1 MSIDR
6 FTSRALT
13 QAVRTLG
20 DGRENFLVNVV
31 FGRGQNHPTN
41 LIDFGVMN
49 IPARVALF
57 RKPNEPALPV
67 NKHTGDSKAVSAPKI
82 RLKKVFDEN
91 HAAVLNPALDSYA
104 GPYMDPN
111 AQIAEKVAMEQ
122 AELRRRI
129 DRTVEVMCAQ
139 ALFTGSITLT
149 FEDGSTATITMEY
162 TGDGATAGDTL
173 TIQKALAGTD
183 AWGSATSKPWRTIE
197 TLVKQIRNHSDYS
210 GPCDLMA
217 GTDSFLAL
225 VENEKVRQHLDTNNL
240 AVGSLGMSAQAAYR
254 GTYNGV
260 RIFVYENG
268 YVNSAGTRVEV
279 WDGKS
284 IAVVPQ
290 GGGGQLTIEHG
301 AVYDRPEGAMQA
313 QFIQTDYFSKWHTE
327 DDPAVEELIVE
338 SRPLPLVKNPKV
350 IRIQKVL
357 V

>member
-20 DGRENFLVNVV
+20 DGRENFLKSTI
-31 FGRGQNHPTN
+31 FGMGQMHPTN

-57 RKPNEPALPV
+57 RKPGEGALPV
-67 NKHTGDSKAVSAPKI
+67 NKHTGDSKAVSAPRI
-82 RLKKVFDEN
+82 RLKKTFDEN
-91 HAAVLNPALDSYA
+91 FAAVLNPALGSYA

-111 AQIAEKVAMEQ
+111 AQIAEKVAAEQ
-122 AELRRRI
+122 EELRRRI
-129 DRTVEVMCAQ
+129 DRTIEVMCAQ

-149 FEDGSTATITMEY
+149 FEDGSTATISMEY

-173 TIQKALAGTD
+173 TIQKALSGTD
-183 AWGSATSKPWRTIE
+183 LWSSATSKPWRTIE
-197 TLVKQIRNHSDYS
+197 TLVKQIRNNSDYS
-210 GPCDLMA
+210 GPIDIML
-217 GTDSFLAL
+217 GTEAFLAL
-225 VENEKVRQHLDTNNL
+225 IENEKVRQHLDTNNL
-240 AVGSLGMSAQAAYR
+240 AAGNLALVAQAMYR

-260 RIFVYENG
+260 RLFVYENG
-268 YVNSAGTRVEV
+268 YVNSSGTRVEV

-284 IAVVPQ
+284 IAAVPA
-290 GGGGQLTIEHG
+290 GGGSQLTIEHG
-301 AVYDRPEGAMQA
+301 AVYDRPEGSSQA
-313 QFIQTDYFSKWHTE
+313 SFIQTDYFSKWHME

-338 SRPLPLVKNPKV
+338 CRPLALVKNPKV

-357 V
+357 A